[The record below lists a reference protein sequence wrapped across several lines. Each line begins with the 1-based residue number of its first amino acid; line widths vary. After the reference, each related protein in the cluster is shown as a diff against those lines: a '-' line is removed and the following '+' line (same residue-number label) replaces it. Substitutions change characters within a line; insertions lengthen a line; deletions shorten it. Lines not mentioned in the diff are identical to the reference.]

1 MAKITPTDR
10 TVYRFL
16 NSLETLPDIPEVQ
29 ILDLNW
35 GPAGLHVDYSKTNKA
50 LEKKFKKSFVEFMKD
65 NFNGLYGISGDRGV
79 KTAGDKVRVTLRSS
93 ADGKM
98 KKGVIPTA
106 IQEEGSTIIFNQV
119 LDGNKD
125 FKDEDSILADPD
137 TRDLL
142 EKCFKQKGNWV
153 SRLEDWTW
161 TYWQQQHELFK
172 KYQNPDWSTFVY
184 GKDNKDFVT
193 FFTEL
198 IKEVKTNGVS
208 VGAYTTWNPSDVWA
222 AWKVD
227 KVKEEIEDAM
237 KEGKTLGELNG
248 TLVRLFKEEKLVGI
262 SLKKV
267 LYGQDANL
275 KLVNIDTST
284 MRLGE
289 VDAYGMPQIK
299 LQIGNIF
306 EENETVTTYIKFG
319 TDNDFAININN
330 PSKSKGSN
338 LTFNTHIKKTPAAQG
353 GQAPVKEVE
362 KLLKAN
368 GSKATYVND
377 WNKFPLMVQ
386 QSDKKGFWDKSDE
399 WEKKYKVVASFY
411 QGPSP
416 TYDKWKEFISSLY
429 MKDKTF
435 VAVAKLMHLSFFYD
449 AIDNFGRNPEFWT
462 DLLYAGMKMGKRYAP
477 HAKIS

>member
-16 NSLETLPDIPEVQ
+16 NSLETLPDVPEVQ
-29 ILDLNW
+29 ILDLVP

-50 LEKKFKKSFVEFMKD
+50 LEKKFKKSFVAFMKE

-79 KTAGDKVRVTLRSS
+79 KTAGDKIRVVLRSS

-98 KKGVIPTA
+98 KKGVIPTT

-125 FKDEDSILADPD
+125 FKDEESILADDD
-137 TRDLL
+137 TRKLL
-142 EKCFKQKGNWV
+142 ETCFKQKGGWI

-161 TYWQQQHELFK
+161 TYWQQQSELFK
-172 KYQNPDWSTFVY
+172 KYQNPDWSPFVY
-184 GKDNKDFVT
+184 GRENKDFVT

-198 IKEVKTNGVS
+198 IKEVKDNGVK
-208 VGAYTTWNPSDVWA
+208 VGRYETWNPSDVWA
-222 AWKVD
+222 AYKID
-227 KVKEEIEDAM
+227 TVKEKIEEAM
-237 KEGKTLGELNG
+237 EEGKTLGELNG
-248 TLVRLFKEEKLVGI
+248 TLIRLFKEEKLVGI

-289 VDAYGMPQIK
+289 VDGYGMPQIK

-306 EENETVTTYIKFG
+306 GTETVTTYIKFG
-319 TDNDFAININN
+319 NDNAFAININS

-353 GQAPVKEVE
+353 GQAPLAEVQ
-362 KLLKAN
+362 KLLHAN
-368 GSKATYVND
+368 GSRATFTNNWQD
-377 WNKFPLMVQ
+377 FPLECDNKQ
-386 QSDKKGFWDKSDE
+386 KTGFWDKTDE
-399 WEKKYKVVASFY
+399 WEKKYNVVSTFY

-416 TYDKWKEFISSLY
+416 TYEKWKEFITKLY
-429 MKDKTF
+429 ADGKTF
-435 VAVAKLMHLSFFYD
+435 IAVSKLMHLSFFYD

-462 DLLYAGMKMGKRYAP
+462 DLLYAGMKVGKRYAP

>member
-16 NSLETLPDIPEVQ
+16 NSLETLPDVPEVE

-35 GPAGLHVDYSKTNKA
+35 GPAGLHVDYSKTNKP
-50 LEKKFKKSFVEFMKD
+50 LEKKFKKSFVAFMKE

-79 KTAGDKVRVTLRSS
+79 KTAGDKIRVVLRSS

-98 KKGVIPTA
+98 KKGVIPTP

-125 FKDEDSILADPD
+125 FKDEESILADDD
-137 TRDLL
+137 TRKLL
-142 EKCFKQKGNWV
+142 ETCFKQKGGWI

-161 TYWQQQHELFK
+161 TYWQQQSELFK
-172 KYQNPDWSTFVY
+172 KYQNPDWSPFVY
-184 GKDNKDFVT
+184 GKDNQDFVT
-193 FFTEL
+193 FFTGL

-208 VGAYTTWNPSDVWA
+208 VGSYPTWNPSDVWA
-222 AWKVD
+222 AYKVD

-237 KEGKTLGELNG
+237 KEGNTLGELNG
-248 TLVRLFKEEKLVGI
+248 TLIRLFKEEKLVGI

-275 KLVNIDTST
+275 KLVNIDTAT

-289 VDAYGMPQIK
+289 VDAYGMSQIK
-299 LQIGNIF
+299 LQIGAIF
-306 EENETVTTYIKFG
+306 EGETVTTYIKFG
-319 TDNDFAININN
+319 TDNAFAININS
-330 PSKSKGSN
+330 PSKTKGSN

-353 GQAPVKEVE
+353 GQAPVAEVE
-362 KLLKAN
+362 KLLKAKS
-368 GSKATYVND
+368 SKATYVNNWQD
-377 WNKFPLMVQ
+377 FPLECDNKQ
-386 QSDKKGFWDKSDE
+386 KTGFWDKTDE
-399 WEKKYKVVASFY
+399 WEKKYNVVSTFY

-416 TYDKWKEFISSLY
+416 TYEKWKEFITKLY
-429 MKDKTF
+429 ADGKTF
-435 VAVAKLMHLSFFYD
+435 IAVSKLMHLSFFYD

-462 DLLYAGMKMGKRYAP
+462 DLLYAGMKVGKRYAP

>member
-16 NSLETLPDIPEVQ
+16 DSLETLPDVPEVQ
-29 ILDLNW
+29 ILDLVP

-50 LEKKFKKSFVEFMKD
+50 LEKKFKKSFVAFMKE

-79 KTAGDKVRVTLRSS
+79 KTAGDKIRVVLRSS

-98 KKGVIPTA
+98 KKGVIPTP

-125 FKDEDSILADPD
+125 FKDEESILADDD
-137 TRDLL
+137 TRKLL
-142 EKCFKQKGNWV
+142 ETCFKQKGGWI

-161 TYWQQQHELFK
+161 TYWQQQSELFK
-172 KYQNPDWSTFVY
+172 KYENPDWSPFVY
-184 GKDNKDFVT
+184 GKDNQDFVT
-193 FFTEL
+193 FFTGL

-208 VGAYTTWNPSDVWA
+208 VGSYPTWNPSDVWA
-222 AWKVD
+222 AYKVD

-237 KEGKTLGELNG
+237 KEGNTLGELNG
-248 TLVRLFKEEKLVGI
+248 TLIRLFKEEKLVGI

-275 KLVNIDTST
+275 KLVNIDTAT

-299 LQIGNIF
+299 LQIGAIF
-306 EENETVTTYIKFG
+306 EGETVTTYIKFG
-319 TDNDFAININN
+319 TDNAFAININS
-330 PSKSKGSN
+330 PSKTKGSN

-353 GQAPVKEVE
+353 GQAPVAEVE
-362 KLLKAN
+362 KLLKAKS
-368 GSKATYVND
+368 SKATYVNNWQD
-377 WNKFPLMVQ
+377 FPLECDNKQ
-386 QSDKKGFWDKSDE
+386 KTGFWDKTDE
-399 WEKKYKVVASFY
+399 WEKKYNVVSTFY

-416 TYDKWKEFISSLY
+416 TYEKWKEFITKLY
-429 MKDKTF
+429 ADGKTF
-435 VAVAKLMHLSFFYD
+435 IAVSKLMHLSFFYD

-462 DLLYAGMKMGKRYAP
+462 DLLYAGMKVGKRYAP